1 MFGITSFSQA
11 PFSGDGEEGITVA
24 VTGVYGTAGL
34 GTVSLKTDQIF
45 SVTGVAGISSLG
57 SVSISGSAN
66 VYPSGISATGYIGS
80 PNVWSI
86 IDTNQT
92 PNWQTTSTSQTP
104 NWLDIAA

>member
-11 PFSGDGEEGITVA
+11 PFSGDGEEVITVA
-24 VTGVYGTAGL
+24 
-34 GTVSLKTDQIF
+34 
-45 SVTGVAGISSLG
+45 VTGVAGISSLG
-57 SVSISGSAN
+57 SVSISASAN
-66 VYPSGISATGYIGS
+66 VYPSGIAATGYIGS

-104 NWLDIAA
+104 NWLPIAA